1 MHRISL
7 CRFRLNVQDKS
18 LADPAG
24 QPVQISH
31 RALDTLAVLVR
42 NRGNTL
48 SKATLIETVW
58 PDVYVE
64 ANNLNQA
71 ITGIREALGDNKEA
85 SRFIKTFKGKGYCFV
100 ADVKQVS
107 GTNLPTDESHVYLD
121 LQKNGRLIP
130 AIFVVG
136 QRHQKL

>member
-24 QPVQISH
+24 QPIQISH

-71 ITGIREALGDNKEA
+71 ITGIRKALGDNKEA
-85 SRFIKTFKGKGYCFV
+85 SRFIKTFKGKGYCFLD
-100 ADVKQVS
+100 DV
-107 GTNLPTDESHVYLD
+107 
-121 LQKNGRLIP
+121 
-130 AIFVVG
+130 
-136 QRHQKL
+136 